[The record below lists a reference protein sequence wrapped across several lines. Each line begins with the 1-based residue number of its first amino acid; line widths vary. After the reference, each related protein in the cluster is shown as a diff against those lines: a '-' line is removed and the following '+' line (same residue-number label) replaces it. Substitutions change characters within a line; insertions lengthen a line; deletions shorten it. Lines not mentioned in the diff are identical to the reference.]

1 MSLQKLSEIEEK
13 LQKDYIDIKKRY
25 IKLKRC
31 KYALLILKTVLL
43 SLSIGL
49 SFINPLTITISS
61 LVPIIDSILL
71 ITEKDKKVCDLKLQ
85 KDIINQIIK
94 EIEIKKYTFKDN
106 DEIEKYIIQVY
117 GKIQTFS
124 RYIIYIMKFINFD
137 NIVNKNNDNYINKSV
152 FTPQHVSNTI
162 IIGQTGCSKTNLLFN
177 ILTLNPVFQKI
188 YIFTKEPEAK
198 YNFLIKKFPQDIKIF
213 YQNDEYDLD
222 KLIKGD
228 FQTCCIFDDQL
239 TDNKKISDWFIR
251 SRKKNCSNFFLA
263 HSYFK
268 MSKTL
273 RLNVNYIILFKIPK
287 NQLTHIY
294 NDQPIN
300 IDRELFY
307 KIISELNKYE
317 KIIIDLKTPIDKFQI
332 RKNLQ

>member
-31 KYALLILKTVLL
+31 KYSLLILKTILI

-49 SFINPLTITISS
+49 PFINPLIIIASS

-124 RYIIYIMKFINFD
+124 RYIIYNEVHKF
-137 NIVNKNNDNYINKSV
+137 
-152 FTPQHVSNTI
+152 
-162 IIGQTGCSKTNLLFN
+162 
-177 ILTLNPVFQKI
+177 
-188 YIFTKEPEAK
+188 
-198 YNFLIKKFPQDIKIF
+198 
-213 YQNDEYDLD
+213 
-222 KLIKGD
+222 
-228 FQTCCIFDDQL
+228 
-239 TDNKKISDWFIR
+239 
-251 SRKKNCSNFFLA
+251 
-263 HSYFK
+263 
-268 MSKTL
+268 
-273 RLNVNYIILFKIPK
+273 
-287 NQLTHIY
+287 
-294 NDQPIN
+294 
-300 IDRELFY
+300 
-307 KIISELNKYE
+307 
-317 KIIIDLKTPIDKFQI
+317 
-332 RKNLQ
+332 